1 MLLDSRR
8 DSSTAFGVATYEVGP
23 LAGAPGNPVGRRVA
37 FLSDPPSAVSVC
49 SWASL
54 RPAAY
59 RALSSVS
66 PGLTSLFFLFFFFG
80 STSGGTAAKMQIFVK
95 TLTGK
100 TITLEVWPGGVRKS
114 RPECGPEVELG
125 TRAAFCSRMFRSLGS
140 EDWL

>member
-66 PGLTSLFFLFFFFG
+66 PGLTSLFFLFFFWLNLRWNRRQD
-80 STSGGTAAKMQIFVK
+80 AD
-95 TLTGK
+95 
-100 TITLEVWPGGVRKS
+100 
-114 RPECGPEVELG
+114 
-125 TRAAFCSRMFRSLGS
+125 FR
-140 EDWL
+140 EDPYGEDYHS